1 MYSLPSLGPTLTVRL
16 FKITK
21 GKETRDVAQVAYE
34 AWPDHGVPITSRE
47 FVDYRNTFRALVT
60 DPSKPIVAHC
70 SAGVGR
76 TGTLIA
82 IDRFA
87 LLAPFTVVQC
97 LCLQAD

>member
-1 MYSLPSLGPTLTVRL
+1 MYSLPSQGPTLTVRL